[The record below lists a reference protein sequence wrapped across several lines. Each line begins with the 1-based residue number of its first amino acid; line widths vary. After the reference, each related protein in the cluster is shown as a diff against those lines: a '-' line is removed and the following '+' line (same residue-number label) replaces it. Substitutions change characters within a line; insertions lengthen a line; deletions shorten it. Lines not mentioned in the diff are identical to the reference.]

1 MLLNL
6 NIALIAI
13 ASILC
18 VIKSTPTVPNEIVS
32 GKHNLFGANS
42 KYVEDRGFVLTKA
55 SIFHSNGMHA
65 NTNPG
70 IKLTFTSCSGAQRVI
85 LFESDSLVGV
95 TEYSQAITQQVV
107 GVDFCFGT

>member
-32 GKHNLFGANS
+32 GKHNLPGANS
-42 KYVEDRGFVLTKA
+42 
-55 SIFHSNGMHA
+55 
-65 NTNPG
+65 
-70 IKLTFTSCSGAQRVI
+70 
-85 LFESDSLVGV
+85 
-95 TEYSQAITQQVV
+95 
-107 GVDFCFGT
+107 